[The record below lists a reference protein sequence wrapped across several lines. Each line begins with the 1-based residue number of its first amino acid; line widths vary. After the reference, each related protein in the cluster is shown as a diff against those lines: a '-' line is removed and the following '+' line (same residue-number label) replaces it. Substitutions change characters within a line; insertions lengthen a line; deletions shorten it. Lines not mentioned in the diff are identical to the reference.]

1 MESKMNDQN
10 AELFFRYCKGLCTD
24 AENETVEALLNDS
37 DELRKLYLDFRN
49 ALALGEDIKAMEAI
63 DVKAAYQK
71 TRKDI
76 RKRKNNRFRHQLMRC
91 AAFLTLPLLL
101 SSLLL
106 GYLWLDKPEE
116 KVHYA
121 SITASVGSV
130 IRYELPDNSV
140 VWLNSGSTLRYPTV
154 FTGENREVDL
164 QGEGYFEVHS
174 DSRHPFYVN
183 TPSGIRVYVYGT
195 RFNVSAYDNEDYVET
210 VLESGHVSVFLPVFG
225 SSEVL
230 QPGER
235 LLFDKKAAQYV
246 KSVADVSEKT
256 AWKDGKLIFRNTTLD
271 EMLKRLSRHF
281 NVDIHFNNKSG
292 KSYTFRATFRNES
305 LFQILDY
312 LSKSV
317 TMTWK
322 VEEPVQLPDGTFTK
336 RKITVEL
343 L

>member
-1 MESKMNDQN
+1 MNDQN

-24 AENETVEALLNDS
+24 AENEAVEALLNDS
-37 DELRKLYLDFRN
+37 DELRRLFLDFRN
-49 ALALGEDIKAMEAI
+49 ALALGDDIKAMEAI
-63 DVKAAYQK
+63 DAKAAYRK
-71 TRKDI
+71 TRDDI
-76 RKRKNNRFRHQLMRC
+76 RRRKNDQFKHWLMRY
-91 AAFLTLPLLL
+91 AAFLALPLLI

-106 GYLWLDKPEE
+106 GYLWLDKPEDE
-116 KVHYA
+116 VHYA

-140 VWLNSGSTLRYPTV
+140 VWLNSGSTLRFPTV
-154 FTGENREVDL
+154 FKGDNREVDL

-174 DSRHPFYVN
+174 DSKRPFYVN

-195 RFNVSAYDNEDYVET
+195 RFNVSAYDTEDYVEA
-210 VLESGHVSVFLPVFG
+210 VLESGHVSVFMPVFDA
-225 SSEVL
+225 SEVL
-230 QPGER
+230 KPGER

-246 KSVADVSEKT
+246 KSVADVPEKT
-256 AWKDGKLIFRNTTLD
+256 AWKDGKLIFRNTSLD

-305 LFQILDY
+305 LSQILDY

-317 TMTWK
+317 EMNWK

-336 RKITVEL
+336 KKITVDL